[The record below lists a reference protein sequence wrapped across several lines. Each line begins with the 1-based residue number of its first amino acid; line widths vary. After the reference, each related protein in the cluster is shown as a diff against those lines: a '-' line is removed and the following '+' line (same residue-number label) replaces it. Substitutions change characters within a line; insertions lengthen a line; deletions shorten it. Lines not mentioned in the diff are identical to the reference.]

1 MNRLAA
7 YIVIAATVI
16 VSVAVT
22 FFVVHKRKQLFAE
35 D

>member
-1 MNRLAA
+1 MNRVAT

-16 VSVAVT
+16 VSVAVA
-22 FFVVHKRKQLFAE
+22 FVIARKRKCLIEE

>member
-1 MNRLAA
+1 MNRLAT

-16 VSVAVT
+16 VSVAVA
-22 FFVVHKRKQLFAE
+22 FILVRKHKCLIEE